1 MKDNIYCVR
10 MSVYGCSPK
19 CCILN
24 MCGVLELLE
33 NCFVIEIQMY
43 NKRFAFASMSTRRC
57 WRGEQIHH
65 NIGKALLSSFYI

>member
-1 MKDNIYCVR
+1 MASKRLNKKPSVHEGKIVIKKKIDRDTKDNIYCVR

-33 NCFVIEIQMY
+33 NCFVIEI
-43 NKRFAFASMSTRRC
+43 
-57 WRGEQIHH
+57 
-65 NIGKALLSSFYI
+65 

>member
-1 MKDNIYCVR
+1 MASKRLNKKPSVHEGKIVIKKKKEKKSRDTKDNIYCVR

-33 NCFVIEIQMY
+33 NCFVIEI
-43 NKRFAFASMSTRRC
+43 
-57 WRGEQIHH
+57 
-65 NIGKALLSSFYI
+65 